1 MSLSNFMGKE
11 DKEKLL
17 ELERRRV
24 ELARIE
30 LRASGLNEY
39 QIERKLE
46 EISMT
51 PDSLDKNVK
60 SGDVVHFNQVRFFL
74 DDEEF
79 LKFKKHFKAL
89 SYQMNNSSQNWL
101 LMGLLDLI
109 EQGKINVDMK
119 NEQVFLQ

>member
-24 ELARIE
+24 ELARVE

-60 SGDVVHFNQVRFFL
+60 SGDVVNFNQVSFFL

-79 LKFKKHFKAL
+79 LKFKKHFKVL